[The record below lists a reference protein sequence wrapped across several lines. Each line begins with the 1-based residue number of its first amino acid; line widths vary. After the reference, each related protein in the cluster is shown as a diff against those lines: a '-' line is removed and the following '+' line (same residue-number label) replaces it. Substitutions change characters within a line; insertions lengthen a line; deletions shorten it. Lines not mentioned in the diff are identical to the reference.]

1 MMKYFDLW
9 VLCVNLRV
17 YFLNLMKMRKLF
29 TKVACA
35 VSLLAV
41 SVPVGANAV
50 ESVRQDAGVAIND
63 VRRDKRPAST
73 RRMETSS
80 VPVMPVMKAEQY
92 TGGNVKVTIMNNAD
106 WGDGT
111 GYQLLLDADAEIYD
125 LIDWVG
131 EDLQSIYDDCEYKLP
146 ETASPTS
153 DWVLPF
159 ETKSME
165 IPAGTYDFVVANPY
179 PVDNKVYTANGPGAL
194 ADDFTF
200 LAGVEYV
207 FTIGW
212 TEDNKWDYC
221 EMSVV
226 APVEIG
232 IEELVSPVTGELT
245 ATEEVSVVLVNNGT
259 SAVSGVE
266 LSLSVD
272 GSEPVREVCDEEIAA
287 GAKIDYVFNAKAD
300 LSALGRHTIS
310 IVIDVE
316 NDANSA
322 NNNINAVVVNAV
334 PVTPPFVCDFNTES
348 SFVDNWD
355 VINANDDGQTWY
367 FNDYRADSGV
377 AALEY
382 SLSYLDSDDYLV
394 TLRPVALP
402 AGSAYFVFDYAGFQD
417 GYDES
422 FEILYGTTSD
432 VEQMT
437 LLKEFDCTQKAVT
450 TDSISLEITERGNY
464 YFAIHGTS
472 VADQF
477 GLWIDN
483 VKIGTNEEF
492 SGVGS
497 VGSTSSVLTLYP
509 NPASE
514 MIAVAAGQEIVSIG
528 IYSISGVQV
537 ATVAGNGGSEIRCDV
552 SGFSSGVYFA
562 RVKTTAGIEVLRF
575 VVK

>member
-1 MMKYFDLW
+1 
-9 VLCVNLRV
+9 
-17 YFLNLMKMRKLF
+17 MRKLF
-29 TKVACA
+29 TNVVCA
-35 VSLLAV
+35 VSLLVV

-50 ESVRQDAGVAIND
+50 ESVRQDADVAFNN
-63 VRRDKRPAST
+63 VARNKRPAST
-73 RRMETSS
+73 RRAEASS
-80 VPVMPVMKAEQY
+80 VPVMRTEQY
-92 TGGNVKVTIMNNAD
+92 TGENVKVTIVNNAD

-125 LIDWVG
+125 LIEWVG
-131 EDLQSIYDDCEYKLP
+131 EDLQSIYDDSEYKLP

-165 IPAGTYDFVVANPY
+165 IPAGTYDFVVANPF
-179 PVDNKVYTANGPGAL
+179 PKENKVYTANGPAAL

-200 LAGVEYV
+200 MAGVEYI

-212 TEDNKWDYC
+212 TDDGMYDYC

-226 APVEIG
+226 APVELG
-232 IEELVSPVTGELT
+232 IEEIVSPTTGELT
-245 ATEEVSVVLVNNGT
+245 SAEVVSVVLANNGT
-259 SAVSGVE
+259 TAVSGVE

-272 GSEPVREVCDEEIAA
+272 GGEPVKEVYDEEIAA

-300 LSALGRHTIS
+300 LSAVGRHTIS
-310 IVIDVE
+310 VAIDVE

-322 NNNINAVVVNAV
+322 NDSINVVVINAV
-334 PVTPPFVCDFNTES
+334 PVTPPCVCDFNTES
-348 SFVDNWD
+348 SFIENWD

-367 FNDYRADSGV
+367 FNDYRTDSGV

-382 SLSYLDSDDYLV
+382 SLSYLSSDDYLV
-394 TLRPVALP
+394 TLRPVVLP
-402 AGSAYFVFDYAGFQD
+402 TGSAYFVFDYSGFQD
-417 GYDES
+417 GYDER
-422 FEILYGTTSD
+422 FEILYGTISD

-437 LLKEFDCTQKAVT
+437 LLKEYNCTQKAVT
-450 TDSISLEITERGNY
+450 TDSISFEIAERGNY

-472 VADQF
+472 IPDQY

-497 VGSTSSVLTLYP
+497 VSSVSSSLMLYP

-514 MIAVAAGQEIVSIG
+514 MLTVAADREIVSVA
-528 IYSISGVQV
+528 IYSISGAQV
-537 ATVAGNGGSEIRCDV
+537 VTVAGNGGSEVRCDV
-552 SGFSSGVYFA
+552 SGLAGGVYFT
-562 RVKTTAGIEVLRF
+562 RVKTATGTDVLRF

>member
-1 MMKYFDLW
+1 M
-9 VLCVNLRV
+9 
-17 YFLNLMKMRKLF
+17 
-29 TKVACA
+29 CA

-50 ESVRQDAGVAIND
+50 ESVRQDAGVAFNN
-63 VRRDKRPAST
+63 VARNKRPVST
-73 RRMETSS
+73 RRAEASS
-80 VPVMPVMKAEQY
+80 VPVMPVMRTEQY
-92 TGGNVKVTIMNNAD
+92 TGENVKVTIVNNAD

-226 APVEIG
+226 APVELG
-232 IEELVSPVTGELT
+232 IEELVSPTTGELT
-245 ATEEVSVVLVNNGT
+245 SAEEVSVVLANNGT

-272 GSEPVREVCDEEIAA
+272 GGEPVVEVCGEEIAA
-287 GAKIDYVFNAKAD
+287 GAKINYVFNAKAD
-300 LSALGRHTIS
+300 LSAGGRHTIS
-310 IVIDVE
+310 VAIDVE
-316 NDANSA
+316 NDANSV
-322 NNNINAVVVNAV
+322 NDSIGVVVVNTE
-334 PVTPPFVCDFNTES
+334 PFTPPFVCDFNTES
-348 SFVDNWD
+348 SFIDNWD

-382 SLSYLDSDDYLV
+382 SLSYLESDDYLV

-402 AGSAYFVFDYAGFQD
+402 AGSAYFVLDYAGYQD

-422 FEILYGTTSD
+422 FEILYGAASD

-437 LLKEFDCTQKAVT
+437 LLKEYDCTQKAVT
-450 TDSISLEITERGNY
+450 TDSISFEIAEQGSY
-464 YFAIHGTS
+464 YFAVHGTS
-472 VADQF
+472 VKDQY

-497 VGSTSSVLTLYP
+497 VNSSSSSLTLYP

-514 MIAVAAGQEIVSIG
+514 MLIVAAGLEIVG
-528 IYSISGVQV
+528 VAIYSISGAQV
-537 ATVAGNGGSEIRCDV
+537 ATVAGNGGSEVRCDV
-552 SGFSSGVYFA
+552 SGLASGVYFA
-562 RVKTTAGIEVLRF
+562 RVQTAAGADVLRF